1 MTLGI
6 YSARVGHL
14 TAGFGTQAQLAE
26 LHKENV
32 KNLRGLE
39 KVSQVHKGLTDLAW
53 QFHSG
58 SRDSKSEIAL
68 CHCGVHPLHRL
79 LGSEIALCHCGVHPL
94 HRLLGSGGRRR
105 EGFLDAHRR
114 NIGTRRGEDTR
125 APRLVRFIAAF
136 SRVIATLF
144 ASPGIDAW
152 VSGSLKPINS
162 RLKTIFGLELA

>member
-58 SRDSKSEIAL
+58 SRDSK
-68 CHCGVHPLHRL
+68 
-79 LGSEIALCHCGVHPL
+79 SEIALCHCGVHPL